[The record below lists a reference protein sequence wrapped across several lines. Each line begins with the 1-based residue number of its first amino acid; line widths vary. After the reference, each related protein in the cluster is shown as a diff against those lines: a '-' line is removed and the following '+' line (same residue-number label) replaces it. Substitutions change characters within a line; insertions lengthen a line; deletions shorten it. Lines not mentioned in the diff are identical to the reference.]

1 MLDILK
7 ELIFSSGA
15 VSLTG
20 GNLVMWLVAFV
31 LLYLAIK
38 KQYEPLLLLPIAFG
52 ILVVNLPLTFLME
65 PEHGLIWF
73 FYHYGIEQDIIPPL
87 IFLGR

>member
-7 ELIFSSGA
+7 DLIFSSGA

-31 LLYLAIK
+31 LFYLAIR
-38 KQYEPLLLLPIAFG
+38 KQYEPLLLLPMPST
-52 ILVVNLPLTFLME
+52 VSRQYPSMWSV
-65 PEHGLIWF
+65 
-73 FYHYGIEQDIIPPL
+73 
-87 IFLGR
+87 RV